1 MNLTKLQRTTVKTT
15 LKQRVSILK
24 KIDNLVAKRDEIINQ
39 YQAEIDIHVEILKSL
54 DNTILKTVGFMDSV
68 DEVIDF
74 LENENKNTP
83 EVAILGQEVPTI
95 NEETVD
101 IPTQEEEIL
110 PLKNEEN
117 SSITNETVPVED
129 ILNEDENESS
139 ENIETEPDTTIEEV
153 PAF

>member
-54 DNTILKTVGFMDSV
+54 DNTILKTVGFTDSV

-83 EVAILGQEVPTI
+83 EVTILGQEVPTI

-110 PLKNEEN
+110 QLKNEEN
-117 SSITNETVPVED
+117 SSITNETAPIED
-129 ILNEDENESS
+129 ILNENKSKSS
-139 ENIETEPDTTIEEV
+139 ANIETEPDTTIEEV

>member
-83 EVAILGQEVPTI
+83 EVTILGQEVPTI

-110 PLKNEEN
+110 PLQNEEN
-117 SSITNETVPVED
+117 LSITNETAPVED
-129 ILNEDENESS
+129 ILNENENESS
-139 ENIETEPDTTIEEV
+139 VNIETEPDTTIEEV